1 MLNQFKISTK
11 LTVGFLSVIV
21 LLIIVAGV
29 AYYALDTSQK
39 STQAMLQI
47 ETNRANILTFRV
59 NLNRA
64 QIAAT
69 SGSLFRD
76 LQYHKDRQVIDKEI
90 TDLAEILKR
99 TLVGENLENLH
110 RLLDEYYNFKGTDD
124 QWFRSEEDRVKL
136 EANLITMGTQT
147 TDMIHICIDGFNAD
161 VEAAKK
167 LEEDGEYVKRDLVS
181 PAMELE
187 ELAIDIQALRRGYY
201 RMMAET
207 SFEERQRIGI
217 ELEDTVAA
225 LIITFENFSR
235 KITNPT
241 RQEKIREVNA
251 VLKQWG
257 TILAVVIKLLN
268 SQSQN
273 DIDSTATSGRITIIL
288 TDMVDCMENQLKTVQ
303 EEMKASDALMI
314 SVMLGTTFMAVIVGI
329 CFSLIL
335 SRNIG
340 NGIRAAAAGI
350 KHISETGDLAFEV
363 PPGFLTRKDEVGD
376 LAHSVNM
383 VLSAFRNVG
392 QMAKELAGGN
402 WQNDVQ
408 IRGDLDA
415 MNKDLSSMLAQ
426 VNETLHEI
434 DKNVKQVAT
443 GAGEVSTAAQS
454 VSSGAQEAAASLEEI
469 TASMSEISSQTKA
482 NAESATRARDLAH
495 QASKA
500 ATNGQNAMVEMTTA
514 MEQITQNS
522 NEIQQVIKVID
533 DIAFQTNLLA
543 LNAAV
548 EAARAGQH
556 GKGFAVVAE
565 EVRNLAARSAKAA
578 KETSELIDKSSLE
591 IEKGGEVATRTAE
604 TLNTIVEQV
613 KQTTELVAGIAVASN
628 EQAQGVNQVSL
639 GLQQIDAVTQQN
651 TASAEEAA
659 SATSEMSSMAANLQ
673 KLVAQFKLR

>member
-1 MLNQFKISTK
+1 MLNQFKIRTK

-29 AYYALDTSQK
+29 AYFALDTSQK

-64 QIAAT
+64 QLAAT

-76 LQYHKDRQVIDKEI
+76 LKYHKDRQVIDKEI
-90 TDLAEILKR
+90 TDLADILQQ
-99 TLVGENLENLH
+99 TLVGKNLENLH
-110 RLLDEYYNFKGTDD
+110 RLLAEYENFQGTDD
-124 QWFRSEEDRVKL
+124 QWFRSEEERIKL
-136 EANLITMGTQT
+136 EVNLISMGNQT
-147 TDMIHICIDGFNAD
+147 TDMLHQCIDGFSTD
-161 VEAAKK
+161 VEAAKIM
-167 LEEDGEYVKRDLVS
+167 EDDGEYIKRDLVR

-187 ELAIDIQALRRGYY
+187 ELAIEVQALRRGYY

-207 SFEERQRIGI
+207 NLTEQQTIGN
-217 ELEDTVAA
+217 ELEDTVATLTTTLEGFA
-225 LIITFENFSR
+225 R
-235 KITNPT
+235 KTTDPT
-241 RQEKIREVNA
+241 RQGQIRDVN
-251 VLKQWG
+251 VLLQQWG
-257 TILAVVIKLLN
+257 ITLGKVIKLLN
-268 SQSQN
+268 SQRQN
-273 DIDSTATSGRITIIL
+273 DLDSTATSGRMTKIL
-288 TDMVDCMENQLKTVQ
+288 VEVVECMEHQLNTVR
-303 EEMKASDALMI
+303 EEMDASDALMLKI
-314 SVMLGTTFMAVIVGI
+314 MIGTTITAVIVGI
-329 CFSLIL
+329 CFSLSL
-335 SRNIG
+335 SGNIG
-340 NGIRAAAAGI
+340 NAIRTAAAGT
-350 KHISETGDLAFEV
+350 KHIAETGDLTFEV
-363 PPGFLTRKDEVGD
+363 PPAFLARQDEVGD

-392 QMAKELAGGN
+392 KMAKELASGD

-426 VNETLHEI
+426 VNEALHEI
-434 DKNVKQVAT
+434 DENVKQVAT
-443 GAGEVSTAAQS
+443 GASEVSTAAQS

-500 ATNGQNAMVEMTTA
+500 ATDGQNAMVEMTNA

-565 EVRNLAARSAKAA
+565 EVRNLAARSARAA

-591 IEKGGEVATRTAE
+591 IEKGGEVAMRTAKM
-604 TLNTIVEQV
+604 LNTIVEQI
-613 KQTTELVAGIAVASN
+613 KQTTELVAGIATASN

-659 SATSEMSSMAANLQ
+659 SATSEMSAMAVNLQ
-673 KLVAQFKLR
+673 KLLAQFKLR

>member
-1 MLNQFKISTK
+1 MLNQFKIRTK
-11 LTVGFLSVIV
+11 LTVGFLSVTI
-21 LLIIVAGV
+21 LLLIVAGV
-29 AYYALDTSQK
+29 AYFALDTSQK
-39 STQAMLQI
+39 ATQEMMQI
-47 ETNRANILTFRV
+47 TTNRANILTFRV

-64 QIAAT
+64 QLAAT

-76 LQYHKDRQVIDKEI
+76 LQYHKDRQVIDREI
-90 TDLAEILKR
+90 ADLADILKQ
-99 TLVGENLENLH
+99 TLSGENLDNLH
-110 RLLDEYYNFKGTDD
+110 RLLEEYESFKGTDD
-124 QWFRSEEDRVKL
+124 QWFRSEEERVKL
-136 EANLITMGTQT
+136 EASLIALGNQT
-147 TDMIHICIDGFNAD
+147 TDIVHKCIEGFSAD
-161 VEAAKK
+161 AEATKK
-167 LEEDGEYVKRDLVS
+167 MDVDGEYIKRDIVR
-181 PAMELE
+181 PALELE
-187 ELAIDIQALRRGYY
+187 VLAVDIQALRRGYY
-201 RMMAET
+201 RLMAET
-207 SFEERQRIGI
+207 NFEKQQMLGN
-217 ELEDTVAA
+217 ELEDTVDA
-225 LIITFENFSR
+225 LIATFEDFAR
-235 KITNPT
+235 KTANPT
-241 RQEKIREVNA
+241 RQGQVREINVA
-251 VLKQWG
+251 LQKWG
-257 TILAVVIKLLN
+257 TILADVIKLLN

-273 DIDSTATSGRITIIL
+273 DIDSTDTGGRMTKIL
-288 TDMVDCMENQLKTVQ
+288 TAMVECAEHQLNTIYA
-303 EEMKASDALMI
+303 EMKARDALKIKIMI
-314 SVMLGTTFMAVIVGI
+314 GTTIIAMIVGI

-335 SRNIG
+335 SSNIG

-350 KHISETGDLAFEV
+350 KHIAETGDLAFVV
-363 PPGFLTRKDEVGD
+363 PPAFLTRKDEVGD

-383 VLSAFRNVG
+383 VVSAFRNVG
-392 QMAKELAGGN
+392 TMAKELADGD
-402 WQNDVQ
+402 WRNDVK

-415 MNKDLSSMLAQ
+415 MNNDLSSMLAQ

-434 DKNVKQVAT
+434 DENVKQVAT

-454 VSSGAQEAAASLEEI
+454 VSNGAQEAAASLEEI

-482 NAESATRARDLAH
+482 NAENATRARDLAH
-495 QASKA
+495 QASHA
-500 ATNGQNAMVEMTTA
+500 AADGQNAMMEMTNA

-522 NEIQQVIKVID
+522 NEIQHVIKVID

-578 KETSELIDKSSLE
+578 QETSELIDKSSLE

-604 TLNTIVEQV
+604 VLNMIVEQV

-659 SATSEMSSMAANLQ
+659 SATSEMSAMAANLQ